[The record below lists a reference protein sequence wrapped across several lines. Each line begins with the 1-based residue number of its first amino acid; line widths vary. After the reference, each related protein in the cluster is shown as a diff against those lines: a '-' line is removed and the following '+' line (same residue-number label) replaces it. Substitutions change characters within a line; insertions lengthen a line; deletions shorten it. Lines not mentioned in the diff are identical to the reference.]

1 MTGKAMSGFL
11 AVRNWR
17 KFQHYK
23 DRRPIWIKV
32 HTELVTPGSPWLS
45 LSIEA
50 RGVLTGLWLLAA
62 EYGNVIPNDPE
73 HIAKLLRTSPRACR
87 QALTELKKDRWIQ
100 ERSTARRASRSAS
113 PEKEKEKEK
122 ETPLPPLDSEALEHL
137 NKLKLTLLK
146 EVV

>member
-1 MTGKAMSGFL
+1 MSGFL

-32 HTELVTPGSPWLS
+32 HTELVTPGSQWLA

-73 HIAKLLRTSPRACR
+73 FIAKLLRTSPKACR
-87 QALTELKKDRWIQ
+87 EALAELRKGRWIQ
-100 ERSTARRASRSAS
+100 DRQTARRASKPAS
-113 PEKEKEKEK
+113 LEKEKEKEK
-122 ETPLPPLDSEALEHL
+122 ETPQTPLKGEALEHL
-137 NKLKLTLLK
+137 NTLRQNLLK
-146 EVV
+146 AVPDR